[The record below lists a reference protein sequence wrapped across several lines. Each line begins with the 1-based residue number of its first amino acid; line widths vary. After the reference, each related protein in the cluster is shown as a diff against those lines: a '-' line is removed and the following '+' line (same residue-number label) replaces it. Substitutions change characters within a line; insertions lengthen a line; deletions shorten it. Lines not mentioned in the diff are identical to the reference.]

1 MLAIK
6 WMNKV
11 RTRISWKIFLIFVS
25 IILLFTAL
33 VYAMLIFFL
42 PQFYYD
48 YKIKQINDYA
58 NEVVKAGEADDIEG
72 VEKALNDFMENTNIL
87 PILIDSNGNIV
98 YIPNVNMASIKSA
111 TSTVV
116 DGTKAEGGTTAT
128 DYSGGTE
135 TKNKPISINGQTY
148 NLTYTINIQKIN
160 DISTVLLQF
169 APYFILFAFILSLLT
184 AYFFSRRMVRPL
196 LRMNKVASKM
206 ANLNFTEVLP
216 ITSKDEIGQLSG
228 NLNEMAI
235 NLEKTMLEL
244 NEVNKKLQK
253 EIEKER
259 QLKEMRK
266 SFVTAISHE
275 LKSPL
280 AAVMGQV
287 EAMRYNV
294 APYDN
299 HPKYLQESYQILEK
313 MSQMIQEMLDV
324 SKVDQT
330 NYMIEKTSF
339 SLTEMVE
346 KIIYSKKMVPHRL
359 SQKVVFQVKED
370 VTVTANYAFIEKAI
384 ENIFENAFNY
394 SKEETTILVEIQ
406 NREKGFYF
414 SVHNKAT
421 SIPEE
426 ELNKLFE
433 PFYRLEKSGN
443 KKTGGNGLGLFIIA
457 KFLDIQ
463 RIHYKLINEK
473 DGVTFQIW

>member
-1 MLAIK
+1 
-6 WMNKV
+6 MNKV

-48 YKIKQINDYA
+48 YKIKQIND
-58 NEVVKAGEADDIEG
+58 
-72 VEKALNDFMENTNIL
+72 
-87 PILIDSNGNIV
+87 
-98 YIPNVNMASIKSA
+98 
-111 TSTVV
+111 
-116 DGTKAEGGTTAT
+116 
-128 DYSGGTE
+128 
-135 TKNKPISINGQTY
+135 
-148 NLTYTINIQKIN
+148 
-160 DISTVLLQF
+160 ISTVLLQF

-184 AYFFSRRMVRPL
+184 AYFFSRRMARPL

-206 ANLNFTEVLP
+206 TNLNFTEVLP

-253 EIEKER
+253 ER
-259 QLKEMRK
+259 QLEEMRK

-287 EAMRYNV
+287 KAMRYNV

-324 SKVDQT
+324 SKVDL
-330 NYMIEKTSF
+330 KW
-339 SLTEMVE
+339 
-346 KIIYSKKMVPHRL
+346 
-359 SQKVVFQVKED
+359 
-370 VTVTANYAFIEKAI
+370 
-384 ENIFENAFNY
+384 
-394 SKEETTILVEIQ
+394 
-406 NREKGFYF
+406 
-414 SVHNKAT
+414 
-421 SIPEE
+421 
-426 ELNKLFE
+426 
-433 PFYRLEKSGN
+433 
-443 KKTGGNGLGLFIIA
+443 
-457 KFLDIQ
+457 
-463 RIHYKLINEK
+463 KLI
-473 DGVTFQIW
+473 